1 MLLRSLRRFLNN
13 RFFIWRENKKDVIV
27 GIVIT
32 KTHLVLPRV
41 LKKKV
46 KSNKIYYFSIIEK
59 SLEYS
64 FEYFNKWDE
73 KLIELDD
80 INSAIVKVNL
90 VKPIIRKKSKY
101 IYLNDVWKI
110 EKFYPCNL
118 SKFYYK

>member
-13 RFFIWRENKKDVIV
+13 RFFIWKENKKDVIV

-64 FEYFNKWDE
+64 FEEYNEWDE
-73 KLIELDD
+73 KIIELDD
-80 INSAIVKVNL
+80 INSAIVKINL
-90 VKPIIRKKSKY
+90 IKPYSIYKKSRY
-101 IYLNDVWKI
+101 IYLSDVWCI
-110 EKFYPCNL
+110 EKFYPCQL
-118 SKFYYK
+118 SKFYV